1 MRYDFIFI
9 TAALACLLTGMS
21 MGIWMGIAHDFT
33 LSPVHAHLNLLGWV
47 TLALYGLIH
56 RTYPALGQS
65 RAALPQCVLAI
76 AASLTMPAG
85 IALSILA
92 QQPIVAIV
100 ASLFLLIATATFA
113 TMFVRRARAS
123 V

>member
-56 RTYPALGQS
+56 RAYPALAQS

-113 TMFVRRARAS
+113 TMFVRRARATA
-123 V
+123 